1 MELLRNSCRG
11 VHSHSNGEKTFSF
24 EGNIM
29 MTLKLD
35 MKHISEWEEKVAA
48 GSGSGVRRD
57 RLRGGGE
64 FRAFLRTGSRCKG
77 RTAPL

>member
-24 EGNIM
+24 EGNVT

-35 MKHISEWEEKVAA
+35 QLEEWKGVGWDWVQGRAEASSELFC
-48 GSGSGVRRD
+48 RRD
-57 RLRGGGE
+57 PDV
-64 FRAFLRTGSRCKG
+64 RA
-77 RTAPL
+77 